1 MSRSTIDRHELEDRL
16 RSALRARAGTTAVEP
31 PERFVPGPTV
41 RTDTPPSR
49 RVLVVAAAAVV
60 AGVLAI
66 GAVAL
71 ARDDS
76 SGVTTGPP
84 TSAEEG
90 RAVHGPSGSRWFVLD
105 LPDVTPTGADVEDRG
120 GDSVLGPN
128 RSFQA
133 FRTADGFA
141 GPSLWV
147 EGIPAGT
154 GLDSGDDPPGSTRT
168 TIQGRDAMVGE
179 VDGSVTLTWPP
190 GGADEGFDIT
200 AIGIDAD
207 EVVAFAEGL
216 RPRGDGQGWDAT
228 DLPGGLAEIPLDGE
242 TPSDARYAE
251 WSYTDPL
258 DGNYELSVNPGGAPV
273 FEDWVREHVDG
284 GGTVTPITVDGRPG
298 VVVQTESELVAVWRP
313 TDTVVADFRVT
324 GTVDDMVTDLEALLP
339 VDEAAW
345 LDHLPPD
352 RRPQMPG

>member
-16 RSALRARAGTTAVEP
+16 RSALRARAGTTPVEP

-41 RTDTPPSR
+41 RTDTPPTR
-49 RVLVVAAAAVV
+49 RALVVGAAALV
-60 AGVLAI
+60 AAVLAI

-71 ARDDS
+71 ARGDS

-105 LPDVTPTGADVEDRG
+105 LPGVTPTGAYVEDRG
-120 GDSVLGPN
+120 GVSVRAPD

-141 GPSLWV
+141 GPSLWI
-147 EGIPAGT
+147 EGIPAG
-154 GLDSGDDPPGSTRT
+154 GGIASGDHPPGSTRT
-168 TIQGRDAMVGE
+168 TIQGRDALVSE
-179 VDGSVTLTWPP
+179 VDGSVRLTWPP
-190 GGADEGFDIT
+190 DGADEGFYIT
-200 AIGIDAD
+200 AIHMSAD

-216 RPRGDGQGWDAT
+216 RARGDGQGWDAT
-228 DLPGGLAEIPLDGE
+228 NPPHRLAEIPLDGE
-242 TPSDARYAE
+242 GPPDALYAE

-258 DGNYELSVNPGGAPV
+258 DGNYELFINPGGAPV
-273 FEDWVREHVDG
+273 FEDWVREHVAG

-298 VVVQTESELVAVWRP
+298 VIVQTESELVALWQP
-313 TDTVVADFRVT
+313 TDAAVADFRVN
-324 GTVDDMVTDLEALLP
+324 GTVDDMVAALEALRP

-352 RRPQMPG
+352 IRPQMPG